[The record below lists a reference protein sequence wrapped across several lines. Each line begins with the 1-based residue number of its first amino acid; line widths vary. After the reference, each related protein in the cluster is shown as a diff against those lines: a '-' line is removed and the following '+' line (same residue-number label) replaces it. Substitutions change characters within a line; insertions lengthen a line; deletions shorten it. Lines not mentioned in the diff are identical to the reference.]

1 MATILIVDDERVLC
15 DLLKAVLGSHGH
27 EVFTAYNGREA
38 LDLFS
43 QHRPQ
48 FTLLDL
54 RMPEMNG
61 IEVLRQIRTIDAS
74 AAVMILTGWGSDDLE
89 KQARQL
95 GVTDFLSK
103 TLALDTIVASMERFL
118 PPTDQAEP
126 PSPSVV
132 KPKEKRAPSKGL
144 GTDRIL
150 LIGSDT
156 DASRYLQEFLTQRGL
171 HIQVARDGPAALQLV
186 NKEMPR
192 LIILDMDLQGMGG
205 PAVVRKL
212 RAKQYTGGIIMLSN
226 TADETLVNLAID
238 MGSVDILGKPVD
250 PERLAVALQV
260 GMLLR
265 MKDASE
271 MAEVMLKCPNGHE
284 GQMTPMQMEPSEAA
298 SSPQPGWMC
307 QVCGAIVMRCICSW
321 PLYRDPST
329 LVFEDCRN
337 PDCLLAKKHS
347 AEGKEEET

>member
-1 MATILIVDDERVLC
+1 MATILVVDDERVFC
-15 DLLKAVLGSHGH
+15 DLLKTVLGGHGH

-38 LDLFS
+38 LDLFA

-103 TLALDTIVASMERFL
+103 ALALDTIVTSMERFL

-126 PSPSVV
+126 PSPSVA
-132 KPKEKRAPSKGL
+132 KPKEKRAPLKDL

-150 LIGSDT
+150 FIGSNT
-156 DASRYLQEFLTQRGL
+156 DASRYLQKFLTQRGL

-186 NKEMPR
+186 SKEMPR

-205 PAVVRKL
+205 PAVLRKL

-226 TADETLVNLAID
+226 AADETLVNLAID

-284 GQMTPMQMEPSEAA
+284 GQMTPMQTEPSKGA

-307 QVCGAIVMRCICSW
+307 QVCGAIVMRCICGW

-337 PDCLLAKKHS
+337 PDCLLAKKNS
-347 AEGKEEET
+347 TEGTEEET